1 MKHFKYTLIFAAL
14 VSSASAMAVEPSG
27 NPSGTVSI
35 NGTIRNS
42 TCSIGAPSTT
52 TVNFDIS
59 KADINNAKAYDV
71 ITRENTPVTI
81 SVSNCQNTAL
91 GMTVSATAYDPY
103 GATHGLF
110 QKAEDPDSVLFYYV
124 GLEKS
129 AYVRGGDEA
138 SLAGYNIVQLDGNNA
153 ATNPVII
160 KDETGSGDFDLTLNT
175 IVVRNGSS
183 SAANLGSKLNT
194 SYTYTFTYV

>member
-103 GATHGLF
+103 GAPMVYFKKQRTLTAYF
-110 QKAEDPDSVLFYYV
+110 FITLAWKSQRMFVVAMKPVL
-124 GLEKS
+124 
-129 AYVRGGDEA
+129 
-138 SLAGYNIVQLDGNNA
+138 LAIISFNLMVIMLQLIRLLSKMKPVQ
-153 ATNPVII
+153 
-160 KDETGSGDFDLTLNT
+160 ETL
-175 IVVRNGSS
+175 I
-183 SAANLGSKLNT
+183 
-194 SYTYTFTYV
+194 

>member
-81 SVSNCQNTAL
+81 LVSNCQNTAL

-138 SLAGYNIVQLDGNNA
+138 SLASVSALLLIPSL
-153 ATNPVII
+153 PVIMLPLLAFAGGMAGLFLLRLLA
-160 KDETGSGDFDLTLNT
+160 ETHRPMKLALSACWASLTIT
-175 IVVRNGSS
+175 
-183 SAANLGSKLNT
+183 
-194 SYTYTFTYV
+194 